1 MKFSILLLF
10 ILCLTVYSSKILE
23 RAHWAST
30 LRHTK
35 SDSHRLKAL
44 DNSKQLDVKIQ
55 GKGYFQYII
64 LETERL
70 ANAANCSESD
80 TVVVGKY
87 LDPTGS
93 GNSKLYP
100 ANSDIPSLCSIRDSH
115 HNGGPA
121 RYVASTGVTLG
132 SALTAVSG
140 VYEAGFQWSASAI
153 QVNAERQ
160 SSITTTQSA
169 DPPSAAVGSYSVEYY
184 NGDRSV
190 DASDLAANWVD
201 PNVYSLKIDTST
213 GSMNVYTYGA
223 GTCGSVVAGFCGYT
237 FSPYTMN
244 ACTSDSDCSGSMS
257 ETGLQWT
264 ITGYGH
270 TVLRGTVEETT
281 TNSVTTTRLIVKDGE
296 LRSVSLGSV
305 TTTEI
310 VAYTFTGAASSIGA
324 GSVLGVELKT
334 ETPCDDFYLDGTDTE
349 KSTKCATVA
358 NTKASLALGNQLIYQ
373 TRKESLDDG
382 TTIRY
387 YCEVIETTTP
397 HVESS
402 ETDANLY
409 RCNNVQGTH
418 IDSYETRHDTRLIYN
433 RYGRFHVNRYGFLV
447 DSNGLLLIG
456 ENHLGTKTAIH
467 IPSRYDDIIIMR
479 NGKVYASYDY
489 SASSVFCGIINLVR
503 FANDQGL
510 ELYNDAPITTNCKS
524 ENKIGFALGTWC
536 ADTDL
541 DGLDVWY
548 YTESSVSGTPIEA
561 APMSLGFGT
570 LRQYT
575 LATKAS
581 DLYIGGVVPDV

>member
-1 MKFSILLLF
+1 MKFFILLLS
-10 ILCLTVYSSKILE
+10 ILYVSVYSNKILE

-35 SDSHRLKAL
+35 SDSSRLKAL

-55 GKGYFQYII
+55 GKGYFQYLIE
-64 LETERL
+64 ETERL
-70 ANAANCSESD
+70 ATAANCTGSE
-80 TVVVGKY
+80 TAVAGKY
-87 LDPTGS
+87 LDSTGS

-100 ANSDIPSLCSIRDSH
+100 SNSDIPSLCSIRDSH

-121 RYVASTGVTLG
+121 RYIASTGVTLG
-132 SALTAVSG
+132 SALTASAG

-160 SSITTTQSA
+160 SSIGTTQSA

-223 GTCGSVVAGFCGYT
+223 GICGSVVAGFCGYT

-244 ACTSDSDCSGSMS
+244 ACTSNDDCSGSLS
-257 ETGLQWT
+257 EAGLQWT

-281 TNSVTTTRLIVKDGE
+281 TSGVTTTRLIVKDGE
-296 LRSVSLGSV
+296 LRSASLGSV

-310 VAYTFTGAASSIGA
+310 VAYTFAGAASSIGA

-334 ETPCDDFYLDGTDTE
+334 DTPCDDFYLDGTDVE
-349 KSTKCATVA
+349 KATKCATVA
-358 NTKASLALGNQLIYQ
+358 NTKASLALGNQLVYQ
-373 TRKESLDDG
+373 TRKEALDDG

-387 YCEVIETTTP
+387 YCEVVQTSTP
-397 HVESS
+397 HIESS

-433 RYGRFHVNRYGFLV
+433 RYGRFHINRYGFLV

-456 ENHLGTKTAIH
+456 KNHEGTKSAIH
-467 IPSRYDDIIIMR
+467 IPSRYDDIIVMR
-479 NGKVYASYDY
+479 NGKVYASYDF
-489 SASSVFCGIINLVR
+489 SGTSVFCGTIDLVR
-503 FANDQGL
+503 FANKQGL

-548 YTESSVSGTPIEA
+548 YTESLDSGTPIEA
-561 APMSLGFGT
+561 SPMSLGFGT

-575 LATKAS
+575 LSTKAS
-581 DLYIGGVVPDV
+581 DLYVGGVVPDV